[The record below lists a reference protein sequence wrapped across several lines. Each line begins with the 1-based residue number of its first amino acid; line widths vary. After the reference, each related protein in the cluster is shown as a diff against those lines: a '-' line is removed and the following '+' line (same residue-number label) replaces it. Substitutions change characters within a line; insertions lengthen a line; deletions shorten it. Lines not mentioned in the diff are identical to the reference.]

1 MWKVIKYMCSASGKL
16 SQLFLL
22 NFIYL
27 ILIFANSC
35 SICLTFIR
43 KFHAVSSTKLCP
55 RKLHAGKIVRAASCA
70 KFHWQKAIHAVS
82 ICNISSSF
90 ITHVTSTR
98 IVAESCYEPHG
109 LGAANIIGGR

>member
-43 KFHAVSSTKLCP
+43 KFHAVFSTKLCP
-55 RKLHAGKIVRAASCA
+55 SCR
-70 KFHWQKAIHAVS
+70 Q
-82 ICNISSSF
+82 NSSSSKLCEVSLAKSHPRCF
-90 ITHVTSTR
+90 
-98 IVAESCYEPHG
+98 YM
-109 LGAANIIGGR
+109 